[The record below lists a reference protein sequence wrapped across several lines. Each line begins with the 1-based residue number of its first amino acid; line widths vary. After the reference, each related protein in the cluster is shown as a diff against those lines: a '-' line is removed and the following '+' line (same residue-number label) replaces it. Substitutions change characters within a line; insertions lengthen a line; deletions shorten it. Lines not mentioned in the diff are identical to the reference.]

1 MKTLKEMIAVMQAAE
16 DGKQIQA
23 RSVRY
28 DTIWVDVEDP
38 PWDWTRTEYRVKPE
52 TKKSVGYKRHLCKN
66 ISGDVHVRTT
76 VEGCPC
82 VSGCHVIKWI
92 GNEWQYEEY
101 TDVLIH

>member
-38 PWDWTRTEYRVKPE
+38 SLGLDAYRI
-52 TKKSVGYKRHLCKN
+52 SCKAR
-66 ISGDVHVRTT
+66 D
-76 VEGCPC
+76 
-82 VSGCHVIKWI
+82 K
-92 GNEWQYEEY
+92 EECW
-101 TDVLIH
+101 V